1 MPQVEKL
8 KIFLAS
14 PGDVST
20 ERKHVVKVVEELNRT
35 VASDKGVVLEVICSE
50 NAYPG
55 YGKDGQAIINEQIG
69 KMSDYVLFIGIMWN
83 RVGTPTK
90 RAISGTVEEYQRA
103 KRTFN
108 RIGQPTIWFYFRSM
122 TEGLKKKTDLEQQEK
137 VKQFINRFKT
147 KKCGLFREYKTP
159 P

>member
-20 ERKHVVKVVEELNRT
+20 ERNHVVKVVEEINRT
-35 VASDKGVVLEVICSE
+35 VAPDKGVVLEVIRSE

-83 RVGTPTK
+83 RVG
-90 RAISGTVEEYQRA
+90 
-103 KRTFN
+103 
-108 RIGQPTIWFYFRSM
+108 
-122 TEGLKKKTDLEQQEK
+122 
-137 VKQFINRFKT
+137 
-147 KKCGLFREYKTP
+147 
-159 P
+159 